1 MILLE
6 REDDVL
12 VLVNVD
18 HVVAVTDDGEEWV
31 RVADS
36 LGNSARFK
44 GPMTTIHTLIRI
56 ARRDRRRW
64 RF

>member
-1 MILLE
+1 VILLE
-6 REDDVL
+6 RDDDVL

-18 HVVAVTDDGEEWV
+18 HIVAVTDEGDGWC

-36 LGNSARFK
+36 LGNSATFK

-56 ARRDRRRW
+56 ARRERRRL

>member
-6 REDDVL
+6 REDSVL

-18 HVVAVTDDGEEWV
+18 HIVAVTDDDDEWV

-56 ARRDRRRW
+56 ARKERRRL